1 MIIVKRSINST
12 SNIFLCTY
20 YALKIN
26 LVFNP
31 VISFKM
37 VKRVVF
43 FIFFKLSPTFVRRK
57 SKLRAI
63 TPNPQLAL
71 SSSALGAISED
82 NIPSTVPETTAS
94 AATTVIDPSAEEVED
109 SDDSDIESVMTHDD
123 SLVKLF
129 LYLY

>member
-1 MIIVKRSINST
+1 M
-12 SNIFLCTY
+12 L
-20 YALKIN
+20 
-26 LVFNP
+26 NP